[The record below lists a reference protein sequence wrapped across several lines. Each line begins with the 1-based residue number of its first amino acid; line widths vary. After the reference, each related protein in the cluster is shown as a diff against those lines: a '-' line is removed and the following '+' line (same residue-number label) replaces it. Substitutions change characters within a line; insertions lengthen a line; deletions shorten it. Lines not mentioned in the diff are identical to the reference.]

1 MIPKDHVMTAKT
13 SVSSYFNCKDSV
25 YTVLVLQVYEVLL
38 AKTNTHNFDDKAS
51 YPHVRTLLQFDT
63 REFLNVIALV

>member
-1 MIPKDHVMTAKT
+1 M
-13 SVSSYFNCKDSV
+13 
-25 YTVLVLQVYEVLL
+25 YEVLL

-63 REFLNVIALV
+63 REFLNVIALVCLCHNIIMFMQIGI